1 MRLTSVFRYAVVLCL
16 ASVLVSCAMDA
27 SSDVDSPQ
35 TQPDP
40 SRPKPT
46 IPIKRR
52 PIVPGTQLPR
62 PRVIIRVDNSVEQ
75 VVEVTPEARV
85 AARVELYSESTAER
99 WTMEYGGDGEAVE
112 FAVGRDVGPFVLTV
126 ETSDDAYLELI
137 EVE

>member
-1 MRLTSVFRYAVVLCL
+1 MDLD
-16 ASVLVSCAMDA
+16 VSDT
-27 SSDVDSPQ
+27 PQ

-40 SRPKPT
+40 DRPKPT

-62 PRVIIRVDNSVEQ
+62 PRVIIRVDSSVEQ

-99 WTMEYGGDGEAVE
+99 WTKQYLGDGVAVE
-112 FAVGRDVGPFVLTV
+112 FAVEGDAGPFVLTV
-126 ETSDDAYLELI
+126 ETSDDAHVELI

>member
-1 MRLTSVFRYAVVLCL
+1 MRLTSVFRYAVALCL
-16 ASVLVSCAMDA
+16 ASVLVSCAMDDA
-27 SSDVDSPQ
+27 SVSDSPQ

-40 SRPKPT
+40 NRPKPT

-62 PRVIIRVDNSVEQ
+62 PRIIIRVDNSVEQ
-75 VVEVTPEARV
+75 VVEVMPESGV

-99 WTMEYGGDGEAVE
+99 WAMEYGGDGTAVE
-112 FAVGRDVGPFVLTV
+112 FAVGSDAGPFVLTI
-126 ETSDDAYLELI
+126 ETSDDAHIELI

>member
-1 MRLTSVFRYAVVLCL
+1 MRLTSVFRYAVALCL
-16 ASVLVSCAMDA
+16 ASVLVSCAMDE
-27 SSDVDSPQ
+27 SSVSDSPQ

-62 PRVIIRVDNSVEQ
+62 PRVIIRVDSSVEQ
-75 VVEVTPEARV
+75 VVEVTPEGGV

-99 WTMEYGGDGEAVE
+99 WTMEYGGDGVAVE
-112 FAVGRDVGPFVLTV
+112 FAVESDAGPFVLTV
-126 ETSDDAYLELI
+126 ETSDDAHVELI